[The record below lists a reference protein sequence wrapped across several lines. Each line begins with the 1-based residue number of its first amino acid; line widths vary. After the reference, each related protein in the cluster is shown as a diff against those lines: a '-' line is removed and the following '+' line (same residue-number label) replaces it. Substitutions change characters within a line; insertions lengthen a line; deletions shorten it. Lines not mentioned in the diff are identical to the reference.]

1 MVPKPIAL
9 ALFLCDYV
17 IVEERTKKISLIG
30 NFTGVAA
37 DRFPTILP
45 PFSIFAVLTD
55 GIGDA
60 TIEIGV
66 ARLDTAEE
74 LFVYRSSLHF
84 PDKLAEVPF
93 HVRLRQCSFPSP
105 GLYQF
110 TLLVDGDWIAQ
121 RRIRVHLRGS

>member
-1 MVPKPIAL
+1 M
-9 ALFLCDYV
+9 F

-30 NFTGVAA
+30 NFTGIAVDHFPAA
-37 DRFPTILP
+37 VP
-45 PFSIFAVLTD
+45 PISIFAVLTE

-66 ARLDTAEE
+66 ARLDTSEKV
-74 LFVYRSSLHF
+74 FVYRGTLHF
-84 PDKLAEVPF
+84 PDKLAEVPL

-121 RRIRVHLRGS
+121 KRVRVYLKGS